1 MRQGRQGIT
10 EREPRSRVL
19 VVDDDPGLRS
29 LLVSVLEAAGLDVVE
44 ADDGGRAV
52 AAVNESR
59 PGLVILDV
67 DLPGL
72 SGYEVCHQLR
82 AKFATLPILLLS
94 GERVESYD
102 RVAGLLLGADDFM
115 QKPFAIDE
123 FLARARRMVARSS
136 GSDNPL
142 TPREIEVLV
151 LLAQGSSQNAIASE
165 LVITPKTAAKHI
177 ERILSKLNLHSRA
190 SAVTWAFE
198 HGLVEPGNASATM

>member
-44 ADDGGRAV
+44 ANDGGRAA
-52 AAVNESR
+52 AAVDEGAR
-59 PGLVILDV
+59 ELVIRDV
-67 DLPGL
+67 DVPGL

-94 GERVESYD
+94 GERVDSYD

-115 QKPFAIDE
+115 QKPFATDE
-123 FLARARRMVARSS
+123 LLARARRMIKTSA
-136 GSDNPL
+136 
-142 TPREIEVLV
+142 PRD
-151 LLAQGSSQNAIASE
+151 
-165 LVITPKTAAKHI
+165 
-177 ERILSKLNLHSRA
+177 
-190 SAVTWAFE
+190 
-198 HGLVEPGNASATM
+198 